1 MSSTPGESDVLAP
14 LSGVLVPLAHVP
26 DPVFA
31 AGTVGPGV
39 AIDPTSNAVLAP
51 FAGTITQLHR
61 AHHAIALRRA
71 DGLELLIHVGI
82 DTVTLKGE
90 GFHPEVKLGDA
101 VTAGQCL
108 MNFDADALARRAPS
122 LLTLVIVTSADVA
135 SLRPGFG
142 EVRAGRDSVFRV
154 SRRSPVVSAAAEGGP
169 VVTGRAVFPNAAGL
183 HARPAALL
191 AAAAREFDAA
201 LVLKR
206 GTLSADARSVIALML
221 LGAQQ
226 GDAIEIEARGHD
238 AAAAVARL
246 AALID
251 AGAGDGTGP
260 AASAPSPAATPTARA
275 ATGVVSADGRFAGV
289 AAAPGLAVGRIVQWR
304 AAEYDVP
311 ARGGDL
317 ATETSRL
324 EGALAAAA
332 AELDAAGAGRDATSR
347 AQILAAHRELLAD
360 PGLVGAARSA
370 LASGASA
377 GYAWREAYLG
387 YAARVAAL
395 PTALLRERA
404 GDIRDVG
411 ERVLA
416 RLATARAA
424 SPEIPTGSILIADEL
439 TPSQTSA
446 LDPGRV
452 VGFCTVHGGAT
463 GHTAILARA
472 LGLPAVCG
480 IDARA
485 RALADG
491 TTVILDGD
499 RGLLDPSP
507 NAGSL
512 AAARDAQAL
521 AQAARTRALAVAG
534 DAAITRDGAHIEV
547 GANVRDVAETEA
559 AMRGGGDG
567 VGLLRSEFLFD
578 DRAEAPS
585 EAEQAAAYRAIAAA
599 VGPERRLVVRTL
611 DVGGDKPLPYLPLP
625 REENP
630 FLGVRGIRVGLQHP
644 ELLATQLRAI
654 ATAAPLTRL
663 CVMFPMVA
671 TLEELRAARAVL
683 APIAAAAGS
692 PIEVG
697 IMVEV
702 PSAALTAER
711 LAAEADFFSI
721 GTNDLT
727 QYTLAMDRGHPALA
741 AQADGLHPAVLRL
754 IAMTVEAAHRHGRWV
769 GVCGGLAGDA
779 TAVPAL
785 IGLGVDELSV
795 SPPAVATIKAQV
807 RALSRRDCQR
817 LASSLLE
824 LGTAAEVRAAIAAFS
839 P

>member
-14 LSGVLVPLAHVP
+14 LSGVLVPLASVL

-31 AGTVGPGV
+31 SGTVGPGV
-39 AIDPTSNAVLAP
+39 AIDPTSTAVLAP
-51 FAGTITQLHR
+51 FAGTVTQLHR
-61 AHHAIALRRA
+61 AHHAIALRRV

-90 GFHPEVKLGDA
+90 GFSPQVALGDA
-101 VTAGQCL
+101 VSAGQCL
-108 MNFDADALARRAPS
+108 LTFDADALARRAPS
-122 LLTLVIVTSADVA
+122 LLTLVIVTSPDVA
-135 SLRPGFG
+135 SLQAGFG
-142 EVRAGRDSVFRV
+142 EVRAGRDPVFRV
-154 SRRSPVVSAAAEGGP
+154 ARRATPAAATDDAGP
-169 VVTGRAVFPNAAGL
+169 AVLGRAVFPNAAGL
-183 HARPAALL
+183 HARPAALI
-191 AAAAREFDAA
+191 AAAAREFTAA
-201 LVLKR
+201 ITLRR
-206 GTLSADARSVIALML
+206 GSANADARSVIALML

-226 GDAIEIEARGHD
+226 GDAIEIEARGRD
-238 AAAAVARL
+238 AGAAVARL

-251 AGAGDGTGP
+251 AGAGDGAG
-260 AASAPSPAATPTARA
+260 SAPGATPTPAAAADTAGTARA
-275 ATGVVSADGRFAGV
+275 DGLYAGV
-289 AAAPGLAVGRIVQWR
+289 AAAPGLAVGRLVQWR

-311 ARGGDL
+311 ATGGDL
-317 ATETSRL
+317 ATETARL

-332 AELDAAGAGRDATSR
+332 ADLDAAGAGRDATSR

-360 PGLVGAARSA
+360 PGLVGAARA
-370 LASGASA
+370 GLATGASA
-377 GYAWREAYLG
+377 GHAWREAYRG

-416 RLATARAA
+416 RLATARDA
-424 SPEIPTGSILIADEL
+424 SPEIPPGSILVADEL
-439 TPSQTSA
+439 TPSQTAA
-446 LDPGRV
+446 LDPERV
-452 VGFCTVHGGAT
+452 AGFCTVHGGAT

-472 LGLPAVCG
+472 LGRPAVCG
-480 IDARA
+480 IDARS

-491 TTVILDGD
+491 TLVILDGD
-499 RGLLDPSP
+499 RGLLDPAP
-507 NAGSL
+507 DAGAL
-512 AAARDAQAL
+512 ATAREAQAR
-521 AQAARTRALAVAG
+521 AQAARSRALAVAG
-534 DAAITRDGAHIEV
+534 DAAITRDGARIEV
-547 GANVRDVAETEA
+547 GANVRDVTETEA

-567 VGLLRSEFLFD
+567 IGLLRSEFLFA
-578 DRAEAPS
+578 DRTEAPS
-585 EAEQAAAYRAIAAA
+585 EAEQAGAYRAIAAA
-599 VGPERRLVVRTL
+599 VGPDRRLVVRTL

-644 ELLATQLRAI
+644 EILATQLRAI
-654 ATAAPLTRL
+654 ASAASLTRL
-663 CVMFPMVA
+663 CIMFPMVA

-779 TAVPAL
+779 AAVPAL

-795 SPPAVATIKAQV
+795 SPPAVATVKAQV
-807 RALSRRDCQR
+807 RTLSRRDCQR

-824 LGTAAEVRAAIAAFS
+824 LGTAAEVRAAIASFS